1 MIVGLTAHARQ
12 VIAPAAN
19 MKQLLRTWV
28 ERRTRGLLLKRK
40 FPDRFQGVPLYV
52 TPEAGLRYL
61 FKPIAQID
69 PQLLDLAEEYVEPRH
84 VVWDIGANIGLFSFA
99 AAARATGGQVLC
111 LEPDTWLVTILQRS
125 VQAQP
130 PTSAHIDVIPVALAA
145 QPGLRHFLIAER
157 ARAAN
162 ALEGYGSTQTGGV
175 RDKYMVITLTLDWLS
190 AHFPAPHVLKI
201 DVEGAELEVL
211 RGGLTLLRAAQ
222 PVIIA
227 EIGHTETRAEVSQ
240 LLHDLGYQL
249 FDADLP
255 KHARQPLAQAAYNTL
270 AIPERMV

>member
-1 MIVGLTAHARQ
+1 
-12 VIAPAAN
+12 

-28 ERRTRGLLLKRK
+28 ERRTRGLLLRRK

-61 FKPIAQID
+61 LKPIAQVD
-69 PQLLDLAEEYVEPRH
+69 PPLLDLVDEWVGSEQ
-84 VVWDIGANIGLFSFA
+84 VVWDIGANIGLFSIA
-99 AAARATGGQVLC
+99 AAAKATRGRVLC
-111 LEPDTWLVTILQRS
+111 LEPDAWLVTILQRS

-130 PTSAHIDVIPVALAA
+130 PTSAHIDVIPAALAA

-175 RDKYMVITLTLDWLS
+175 RDKHMVITLTLDWLS
-190 AHFPAPHVLKI
+190 EHFPAPQVLKI

-227 EIGHTETRAEVSQ
+227 EISNTETRTAVSH

-249 FDADLP
+249 FDADQP
-255 KHARQPLAQAAYNTL
+255 KRLRQPLAEATYNTL
-270 AIPERMV
+270 AVPQRMAT